1 MEELLHTIDDLYSSR
16 VSQRSGILSDIFLK
30 LDSFEDADY
39 RDQIKIQLQL
49 TVLVH
54 RLKYIP

>member
-1 MEELLHTIDDLYSSR
+1 MEELLHSIDDLYSSR
-16 VSQRSGILSDIFLK
+16 VSQKSEILSNIFIK

-49 TVLVH
+49 MVLVH
-54 RLKYIP
+54 RLKYTP